1 MREIAMYKEEIE
13 TLFNLVKDDETAVE
27 IVNKII
33 PIKDELL
40 LKSIIKRFT
49 TYKEIDDLEEQYLN
63 DILNDIKHYE
73 EYPIIKRVNSRIYF
87 FRDDNQLTEI
97 TDYEPEN
104 KELNKV
110 VACFN
115 YEIIK
120 VCPFKISFR
129 GNIRFLYSL
138 HKNLLSVEVK

>member
-1 MREIAMYKEEIE
+1 MRLVMFQKDKEILFEFVKNDEI
-13 TLFNLVKDDETAVE
+13 AVE

-33 PIKDELL
+33 PINDELL

-63 DILNDIKHYE
+63 DILNEIKVYE
-73 EYPIIKRVNSRIYF
+73 KYPIIKRVNSRIYF

-115 YEIIK
+115 YKIIK
-120 VCPFKISFR
+120 VYPFKIFFR